1 MLKQLTD
8 FFRDQLTPGTG
19 DDSEHRLRLTS
30 AALLIELSKADFE
43 QSPEEL
49 DTIRK
54 LLRREHDISGA
65 ELDELMSLAEQ
76 QFQEDNAYHPYTAL
90 INEYY
95 TPEQKVRLLETL
107 WRVALADG
115 EISKYED
122 HLIRKIAELIYVPH
136 REFIRTKLKIV
147 EKTGH

>member
-8 FFRDQLTPGTG
+8 FFRDRLAPDNGE
-19 DDSEHRLRLTS
+19 DSEHRLRLTS

-49 DTIRK
+49 DAIRA

-65 ELDELMSLAEQ
+65 ELDELMALAEQ
-76 QFQEDNAYHPYTAL
+76 QFQQDNAYHPYTAL

-107 WRVALADG
+107 WKVALADG

-136 REFIRTKLKIV
+136 RDFIRTKLKIV
-147 EKTGH
+147 EKSEP